1 MKRRRIHYIAL
12 LAMTLAPAALTAQYE
27 VTSHTVDCG
36 GGQSVGGSFELEGA
50 IGQHDA
56 GPAEGMTGGGY
67 ALAGGFW
74 GPSTVNCACLG
85 DMNGDGAR
93 NASDIQQFVDCILNG
108 GACSCADVNGISGIG
123 EDDIPAF
130 VASLLAGDAC
140 P

>member
-1 MKRRRIHYIAL
+1 
-12 LAMTLAPAALTAQYE
+12 
-27 VTSHTVDCG
+27 
-36 GGQSVGGSFELEGA
+36 
-50 IGQHDA
+50 
-56 GPAEGMTGGGY
+56 
-67 ALAGGFW
+67 
-74 GPSTVNCACLG
+74 
-85 DMNGDGAR
+85 MNGDGAR